1 MILNIYQINFA
12 CSKLK
17 CFISVVSCKTV
28 TYEARALKFN
38 QDPINVW
45 FGENPL
51 HDESTT
57 VANYNENR
65 NINSNLDERYESR
78 PSNNP
83 AKPRY
88 VYLYFTTP
96 DETTYNTNLMID
108 FPSFISSIGG
118 NLGLFLGF
126 SCMGVLF
133 PFYEWIEIRYLRSN
147 PIKKIQS
154 TVK

>member
-1 MILNIYQINFA
+1 M
-12 CSKLK
+12 
-17 CFISVVSCKTV
+17 
-28 TYEARALKFN
+28 KFN

-45 FGENPL
+45 FGEDPS
-51 HDESTT
+51 HDESTSVT
-57 VANYNENR
+57 KYNENS
-65 NINSNLDERYESR
+65 NINSNLDENHESK
-78 PSNNP
+78 PSNNH

-96 DETTYNTNLMID
+96 DETTYATNLMID

-133 PFYEWIEIRYLRSN
+133 PLYEWIEIRYLRSSQLKN
-147 PIKKIQS
+147 SRI